1 MNKKLLDMD
10 NKEARKFFLKN
21 ESYFTLKLP
30 SYFNFEKLLK
40 KIYTDNSNKKTF
52 DGYCKSNPK
61 QLQNINYDIL
71 INKKGKMSW
80 RKLMLINP
88 IAYVGIVQEMCTKE
102 NWNLI
107 VDRFKEFQA
116 NDKIVCCSIPVE
128 SQVLSTDKK
137 EQILDWWNS
146 FEQITIK
153 EYINYNYMIISD
165 ISNCYPS
172 IYTHTISWALHDE
185 QVAKTNFMTKKPK
198 LYGDILDASIQKI
211 SYAQTNGIP
220 QGSKLFDF
228 IAEMVL
234 GYADML
240 LGKRLEEE
248 GIVDYK
254 IIRFRDDYRI
264 FSNSKNDLEKI
275 FKELTKILNHLNLQI
290 NDSKTIC
297 TNDIVSNSIK
307 SDKIYGIMN
316 PINESLNLQKKLFA
330 IRECGH
336 LYPNSG
342 LLLKL
347 ILAYYKNDIY
357 TLSEKPDYFDQIIS
371 IIVDIMENNN
381 RVYAECISIL
391 SKLLSFLDTG
401 ERNLIIDSISRKLR
415 NETTTEYLDIW
426 LQRLTITYDLS
437 KEYLSSL
444 CKKVY
449 ESNNIWDC
457 SWSKYSIDENMIIDN
472 TIISSISNVVTP
484 VEIDDFLD
492 DIY

>member
-1 MNKKLLDMD
+1 
-10 NKEARKFFLKN
+10 
-21 ESYFTLKLP
+21 
-30 SYFNFEKLLK
+30 
-40 KIYTDNSNKKTF
+40 
-52 DGYCKSNPK
+52 
-61 QLQNINYDIL
+61 
-71 INKKGKMSW
+71 
-80 RKLMLINP
+80 
-88 IAYVGIVQEMCTKE
+88 
-102 NWNLI
+102 
-107 VDRFKEFQA
+107 
-116 NDKIVCCSIPVE
+116 
-128 SQVLSTDKK
+128 
-137 EQILDWWNS
+137 
-146 FEQITIK
+146 
-153 EYINYNYMIISD
+153 
-165 ISNCYPS
+165 
-172 IYTHTISWALHDE
+172 
-185 QVAKTNFMTKKPK
+185 
-198 LYGDILDASIQKI
+198 
-211 SYAQTNGIP
+211 
-220 QGSKLFDF
+220 
-228 IAEMVL
+228 
-234 GYADML
+234 
-240 LGKRLEEE
+240 
-248 GIVDYK
+248 
-254 IIRFRDDYRI
+254 
-264 FSNSKNDLEKI
+264 
-275 FKELTKILNHLNLQI
+275 
-290 NDSKTIC
+290 
-297 TNDIVSNSIK
+297 
-307 SDKIYGIMN
+307 MN

-330 IRECGH
+330 IRECGR

>member
-1 MNKKLLDMD
+1 
-10 NKEARKFFLKN
+10 
-21 ESYFTLKLP
+21 
-30 SYFNFEKLLK
+30 
-40 KIYTDNSNKKTF
+40 
-52 DGYCKSNPK
+52 
-61 QLQNINYDIL
+61 
-71 INKKGKMSW
+71 
-80 RKLMLINP
+80 
-88 IAYVGIVQEMCTKE
+88 
-102 NWNLI
+102 
-107 VDRFKEFQA
+107 
-116 NDKIVCCSIPVE
+116 
-128 SQVLSTDKK
+128 
-137 EQILDWWNS
+137 
-146 FEQITIK
+146 
-153 EYINYNYMIISD
+153 
-165 ISNCYPS
+165 
-172 IYTHTISWALHDE
+172 
-185 QVAKTNFMTKKPK
+185 MTKKTK

-240 LGKRLEEE
+240 LGKKLEED

-264 FSNSKNDLEKI
+264 FSNSKSELEKI

-290 NDSKTIC
+290 NDSKTVC

-316 PINESLNLQKKLFA
+316 PIDESLNLQKKLFA
-330 IRECGH
+330 IRECGR

-347 ILAYYKNDIY
+347 IISYYKNDIY
-357 TLSEKPDYFDQIIS
+357 TLSKKPEYFDQIIS
-371 IIVDIMENNN
+371 IIIDIMENNN

-391 SKLLSFLDTG
+391 SKLLSFLDVK
-401 ERNLIIDSISRKLR
+401 ERNLIIDSISKKLR
-415 NETTTEYLDIW
+415 NETTSEYLDIW
-426 LQRLTITYDLS
+426 LQRLTITDDLG

-449 ESNNIWDC
+449 ELNNIWNC

-472 TIISSISNVVTP
+472 SVISSISKVVTP